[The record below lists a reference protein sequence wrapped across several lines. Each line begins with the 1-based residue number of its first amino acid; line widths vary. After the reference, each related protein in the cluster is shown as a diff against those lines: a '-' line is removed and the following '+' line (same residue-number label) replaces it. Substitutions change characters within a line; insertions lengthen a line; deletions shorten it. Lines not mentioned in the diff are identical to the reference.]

1 MPKYAKYSFTAIMCI
16 SCCMWV
22 ASGRAKNSL
31 SPVWLCVCVCVCV
44 HSGFTRF
51 SRCVYYL
58 RAVRTCVFVYFSRV
72 CLCACV
78 RLCNVKT
85 TQCAVTFCLSTA
97 ESLWVRRLQHQ
108 PALCGPNTTRGRTL
122 IRTDSSTESGRERRW
137 GRHEGKTKKKKKE
150 TYLRIWHDVEFE
162 FEDEGEARATNLYCT
177 LYSLTKL
184 QNYKMSDPLIF
195 TIFLLSRPQFHST

>member
-31 SPVWLCVCVCVCV
+31 SPVWLCVRVCVCV
-44 HSGFTRF
+44 YSGFTRF

-137 GRHEGKTKKKKKE
+137 GRHEGKTKKKKKRHIQE
-150 TYLRIWHDVEFE
+150 SDMMWSSSLR
-162 FEDEGEARATNLYCT
+162 
-177 LYSLTKL
+177 TKGRL
-184 QNYKMSDPLIF
+184 ELQTFTVPCIHSQNYKTTKWVI
-195 TIFLLSRPQFHST
+195 H